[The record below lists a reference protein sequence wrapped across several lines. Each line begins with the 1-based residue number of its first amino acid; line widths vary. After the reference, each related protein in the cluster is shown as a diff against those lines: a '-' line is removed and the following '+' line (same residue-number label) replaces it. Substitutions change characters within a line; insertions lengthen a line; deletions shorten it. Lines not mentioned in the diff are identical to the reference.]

1 MSLQTSG
8 CFPPFK
14 AAAVFGFLHSAAT
27 LTNDARLHRWRKKL
41 EPCLINPYPLTKID
55 EPMHLVVNPDNFII
69 D

>member
-14 AAAVFGFLHSAAT
+14 AAAVFGFLHSAVT
-27 LTNDARLHRWRKKL
+27 LTNDAGLHRWRKKL

-55 EPMHLVVNPDNFII
+55 APMHLVVNPDYY
-69 D
+69 